1 MLINPEVQNYLSNKV
16 VEITVSN
23 IEKRFK
29 AKDKYILR
37 RYYERFFKKN
47 NPLLYF
53 DQSFSIKKNILESLL
68 EADFLEHD
76 KI

>member
-1 MLINPEVQNYLSNKV
+1 MLINPAVQNYLSNKV
-16 VEITVSN
+16 VEIIASN

-47 NPLLYF
+47 NPLLYLN
-53 DQSFSIKKNILESLL
+53 QSFSIKKNVLESLL
-68 EADFLEHD
+68 ETGFLENN